1 MDHHG
6 DGRIAFWCKSTAA
19 DQRQRVKDDPLAFFV
34 PPYVGTKGWV
44 GVRLDLKAVNWWA
57 IVQLSRRT
65 YQATAPKKLAALM
78 E

>member
-1 MDHHG
+1 
-6 DGRIAFWCKSTAA
+6 
-19 DQRQRVKDDPLAFFV
+19 VKDDPLAFFV